1 MYRFQLYL
9 FDRYVYFIYLSKIG
23 GSRNLG
29 QRIPVASGLT
39 LDLYARGFRFKPKQR
54 HYLSEGL
61 QADKLPKQDTG
72 QR

>member
-1 MYRFQLYL
+1 M
-9 FDRYVYFIYLSKIG
+9 
-23 GSRNLG
+23 
-29 QRIPVASGLT
+29 PVASGLT
-39 LDLYARGFRFKPKQR
+39 VLDLYVRGSRFKPKQR